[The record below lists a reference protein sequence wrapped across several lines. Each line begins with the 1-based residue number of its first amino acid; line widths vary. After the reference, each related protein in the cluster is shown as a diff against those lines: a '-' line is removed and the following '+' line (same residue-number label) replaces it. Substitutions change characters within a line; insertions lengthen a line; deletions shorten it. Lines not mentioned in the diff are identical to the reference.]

1 MKKYKSIFFK
11 ETEDIEQSK
20 DSNQILKKLAAV
32 DDDKEKYNIYI
43 PRYYITASELTDI
56 FDRVFDQG

>member
-1 MKKYKSIFFK
+1 MKKYKSIFFE

-32 DDDKEKYNIYI
+32 YDDKEIHI

>member
-32 DDDKEKYNIYI
+32 DDDKEKYNIHI
-43 PRYYITASELTDI
+43 PRYYITTSELIDI